1 MAQKNTPVDDVKN
14 EPFVFG
20 KNNYRL
26 MILSIVVVILGFIVM
41 AGDSDIYS
49 AGKIIVA
56 PIIVLTGFGIGFFA
70 ILKKPA
76 NNN

>member
-1 MAQKNTPVDDVKN
+1 MAQKNTPANDVKN

-26 MILSIVVVILGFIVM
+26 MILSIAVVILGFVVM

-70 ILKKPA
+70 ILKKSA
-76 NNN
+76 NTH

>member
-1 MAQKNTPVDDVKN
+1 MAQKNTPVNDVKN

-26 MILSIVVVILGFIVM
+26 TILSIVVVIIGFIVM
-41 AGDSDIYS
+41 SGDSDIYS
-49 AGKIIVA
+49 TGKIIIA

-76 NNN
+76 NNS